1 MICISKNLP
10 SIVILNVAVIVL
22 LSVHPATETF
32 LIPLGASVLFQPG
45 TYFDGVWSRFVT
57 IDFGILLFS
66 IMETIGHPKI
76 KKSNPGY
83 LKLCLAESILT
94 PQKISEIC

>member
-22 LSVHPATETF
+22 LSVDPATETL
-32 LIPLGASVLFQPG
+32 LIHLGASVLFQPG
-45 TYFDGVWSRFVT
+45 TYFDGVWSRFIT

-66 IMETIGHPKI
+66 VMETIGHHKI
-76 KKSNPGY
+76 KKKQSWL
-83 LKLCLAESILT
+83 LKTLFS
-94 PQKISEIC
+94 